1 MRNWTEMTNIMD
13 DMDLIIQDAELIAHQ
28 TSELMASE
36 LREYGLD
43 RKGVGSNAYE
53 QARISHIAARRILK
67 ATQA

>member
-13 DMDLIIQDAELIAHQ
+13 DMNLIIQDAELIAHQ

-43 RKGVGSNAYE
+43 HKGVGSNAYE
-53 QARISHIAARRILK
+53 QARISHITARRILK